1 MKISLEMLI
10 HNMEIRMPHQN
21 RFLHIYYLC
30 TDFSH
35 ERKAY
40 FPKTIEL
47 DLEMLAT
54 DLSEFWP

>member
-1 MKISLEMLI
+1 
-10 HNMEIRMPHQN
+10 MPHQN